1 MLKLLQAPFSTKNK
15 GRSSSDYNLEMKN
28 KVCNADKLSIVSI
41 EKENEQPNYPS
52 PDKSGHIK
60 SDTVICYSND
70 KWHKYLLENILESC
84 ISYKGFSP
92 IESSCNLDGTDR
104 NQNANSDEKSKTKDR
119 YSPEMDV
126 INALQES
133 IKYQQKLEST
143 ILSLEE
149 QKSSLLIE
157 IDNLKV
163 MLEKSDNQKKLILEQ
178 VICLQKEAG
187 KSQDLSIKCLNY
199 EKQLKE
205 FQISSK

>member
-1 MLKLLQAPFSTKNK
+1 M
-15 GRSSSDYNLEMKN
+15 
-28 KVCNADKLSIVSI
+28 
-41 EKENEQPNYPS
+41 
-52 PDKSGHIK
+52 
-60 SDTVICYSND
+60 
-70 KWHKYLLENILESC
+70 LENILESC

-104 NQNANSDEKSKTKDR
+104 KQNANSDEKSKTKDR